1 MVMNR
6 ADPDWATITSYE
18 DLPGGPQPMA
28 ATRAWLRERGIDWMP
43 LSDNEIRCNLAC
55 GQFLMVDGMAG
66 PASRSAPMR
75 FADSV
80 CIQTNPPRSLA
91 GRRLRPGGML
101 PQNAKYDARCP
112 CGTRPVHRDGILT
125 RAAVLKQGP
134 RSLGRRGPM
143 MTRRSAE

>member
-18 DLPGGPQPMA
+18 NLPGCPQPMA

-43 LSDNEIRCNLAC
+43 LSDNEIRSNLAC
-55 GQFLMVDGMAG
+55 GQVLMVDGMAG

-80 CIQTNPPRSLA
+80 CIQTNPPRSFA
-91 GRRLRPGGML
+91 GAAFGLV
-101 PQNAKYDARCP
+101 ARCRRTP
-112 CGTRPVHRDGILT
+112 STMTAVHVAPDPSTAKGSSPAR
-125 RAAVLKQGP
+125 QF
-134 RSLGRRGPM
+134 
-143 MTRRSAE
+143 